1 MASTLT
7 STLTLSSTDMT
18 SDTLSFSVSETLSLT
33 GSGGVKRFNIDAKYT
48 GSSEAGNHPLQYSNL
63 PKVGSVGFDDKV
75 GYELYAGS
83 GSRNSQLPLGITGS
97 QSHTPTFLYLKNV
110 TGSGFSASAGGPTT
124 SSNVHLFMSASGMN
138 EYGNTTG
145 SYDVAVLKQGGFLY
159 MPINPNS
166 SYYVYTPTGS
176 GVVDGGAS
184 GLTGTLIEYAV
195 FK

>member
-7 STLTLSSTDMT
+7 TTFTLSSTDMT

-48 GSSEAGNHPLQYSNL
+48 GSTPRDNHPLQFENL
-63 PKVGSVGFDDKV
+63 PKVGAVGVDDKI

-83 GSRNSQLPLGITGS
+83 GSKNASLPLGITGS
-97 QSHTPTFLYLKNV
+97 QSHTPTYLYLKNI
-110 TGSGFSASAGGPTT
+110 TGSGFSASKGGPTT
-124 SSNVHLFMSASGMN
+124 SSNVHLFTSGAGSN
-138 EYGNTTG
+138 NGGATG
-145 SYDVAVLKQGGFLY
+145 SYDIAVVQQGSFLY
-159 MPINPNS
+159 LPINPNT

-176 GVVDGGAS
+176 GGAIGS
-184 GLTGTLIEYAV
+184 GLTGTLVEFGV